1 MKEKYQ
7 KLSINY
13 KIQIFQ
19 SKKLQN
25 RCFRWRVIYRCHH
38 STTTDLARDRA
49 IENSKSIFLKS
60 QYPLYLLE
68 QKITEVRKRNFQ
80 KSDYAEKRR
89 ADLENPD
96 FEQYTLCLTYTSLR
110 CSNVATSIHKIMN
123 HPTLDLHPT
132 LD

>member
-96 FEQYTLCLTYTSLR
+96 FEHYKSTLLE
-110 CSNVATSIHKIMN
+110 CSNQYSQNNESIY
-123 HPTLDLHPT
+123 TQL
-132 LD
+132 